1 MDTPNQY
8 EKYGL
13 VGAILSRNA
22 DSDVGCVSTGWW
34 ECFKQNHPNPSLHQ
48 GESLVYKRVI
58 ATNRD
63 VIDKYF
69 DLLEATIS
77 KKIMILETNHH
88 VYIQL

>member
-1 MDTPNQY
+1 MR
-8 EKYGL
+8 EERAL

-34 ECFKQNHPNPSLHQ
+34 ERFKKQHPNLSLCQ
-48 GESLVYKRVI
+48 GESLAYKRAI

-69 DLLEATIS
+69 DLLEETIS
-77 KKIMILETNHH
+77 KNNLGD
-88 VYIQL
+88 